1 MHFSLFYT
9 SYFAFQGRGTA
20 SDFCTASML
29 SHWFPITLELLWH
42 EADYTSTAS
51 RSLWPCLFPLT
62 PLSRASLTFCCSRW
76 SALSTC
82 ICLFCLFLLFFL
94 ILWHAVCVC
103 VSVCERG
110 REREWVHIM
119 NNTWCGFLVSE
130 TDRRWGWWA
139 APRVLFFPPHT
150 VVKQTTSAEGS
161 PISTL
166 LLLYS
171 HRQDLSPSI
180 CNAGTGWTAWPLWT
194 IPIPEICNTFNPH
207 MVANSSNG
215 EQLEVQF
222 FYLNHRTQMGLLI
235 SAEQRL

>member
-1 MHFSLFYT
+1 MLVCFVDMHLFVL
-9 SYFAFQGRGTA
+9 SIFAF
-20 SDFCTASML
+20 
-29 SHWFPITLELLWH
+29 
-42 EADYTSTAS
+42 
-51 RSLWPCLFPLT
+51 
-62 PLSRASLTFCCSRW
+62 LSRTLVCNM
-76 SALSTC
+76 
-82 ICLFCLFLLFFL
+82 
-94 ILWHAVCVC
+94 CVC
-103 VSVCERG
+103 ECMWERE

-166 LLLYS
+166 LLLYC

-180 CNAGTGWTAWPLWT
+180 RNAGTGWTAWPLWT
-194 IPIPEICNTFNPH
+194 TPIPEICNTFCPH

-215 EQLEVQF
+215 KQKCNFSIWIIGPRWDFWFRLSSDSKMNPHWQIKIFEIVNHDLPPN
-222 FYLNHRTQMGLLI
+222 NHRCALI
-235 SAEQRL
+235 CAFILMLMQTRAQRKKKSKS